1 MAYVALEEFKVYV
14 RSEIGTIDDGDM
26 AAVLSSA
33 EDAVDDYCGRSFDV
47 AGSGSARVY
56 VPTGTN
62 ALYIHDATTITSVV
76 DDGTT
81 LTSGTDYQKEP
92 INGLVGAM
100 SVPYYRLR
108 RLSGS
113 WDGDGDEATISVTA
127 TWGWTA
133 TPERVKQ
140 ATKMLAK
147 ELLEARNNK
156 SGYVELGDMAAR
168 ALTHPKFAMLLDRLR
183 RYDVVGGFA

>member
-1 MAYVALEEFKVYV
+1 MAYVTLEQFKLYV
-14 RSEIGTIDDGDM
+14 RSEIGAIDDDDLT
-26 AAVLSSA
+26 AVLTSA
-33 EDAVDDYCGRSFDV
+33 EDAVDSYCGRSFDV

-56 VPTGTN
+56 VPTGTDV
-62 ALYIHDATTITSVV
+62 LYIHDATTVTAVT
-76 DDGTT
+76 DDGAT
-81 LTSGTDYQKEP
+81 LTSGTDFQKEP
-92 INGLVGAM
+92 LNGLVGAM
-100 SVPYYRLR
+100 SVPFYRLR
-108 RLSGS
+108 RLENVWSGTH
-113 WDGDGDEATISVTA
+113 EATISVTA
-127 TWGWTA
+127 TWGWSA

-183 RYDVVGGFA
+183 RVDMTTGIA

>member
-1 MAYVALEEFKVYV
+1 MSYVGLEEFKAYV
-14 RSEIGTIDDGDM
+14 RSEIGAVDDGDL
-26 AAVLSSA
+26 AAVLASA
-33 EDAVDDYCGRSFDV
+33 EDAVDDHCGRSFAV
-47 AGSGSARVY
+47 AGDGSARVY
-56 VPTGTN
+56 VPTGTD

-92 INGLVGAM
+92 LNSLVGAL

-108 RLSGS
+108 RLGGS
-113 WDGDGDEATISVTA
+113 WDGDSNEATVTVTA
-127 TWGWTA
+127 TWGWSA

-183 RYDVVGGFA
+183 RMDVVGGVA